1 MIQTVDGLFIVYTIP
16 VIVVILKEKHLFVTS
31 NFFFFLEWV
40 VYASEIEDLPREEE
54 GIFKNHGI
62 VVIMIIMQSALSIS

>member
-31 NFFFFLEWV
+31 NFFFFWNGLC
-40 VYASEIEDLPREEE
+40 
-54 GIFKNHGI
+54 
-62 VVIMIIMQSALSIS
+62 MQVK